1 MPANKNRISQY
12 WLLCLL
18 LGGVFSESPIDVR
31 AQSGLSGKDALSRLD
46 SFNIIWTTPGPGSA
60 ESMPLG
66 NGDIGLNAWVDKAG
80 DLLFYISKTDAWG
93 DQVTPGM
100 NPWMRRGGIL
110 SKLGLVR
117 VSFTRQGAAQ
127 VKPEDSGTSG
137 IGAKAFRQVLRLRQG
152 GIWIQ
157 EGERDAVLN
166 LRVWVDANHP
176 VIRVE
181 AECRQS
187 VSVKVTLDDWRL
199 RERDTILKE
208 GKDNITWYH
217 RNRPAGDKALPDSP
231 LANITFGGVIHGP
244 GLVRNGE
251 NMLVSAR
258 AVHRQLITIEALT
271 ATTASA
277 REWLALMDKQKAR
290 TDALNLET
298 ARRAHEAWW
307 NTFWRRSWI
316 MMSGDSDARATTSG
330 YILQRYVTAC
340 AGRGAYP
347 IKFNGSIFVVDNPEW
362 KTNKQTTPMNA
373 DFRDW
378 GGMYWFQN
386 TRPMYWPRLMAGDF
400 DMMLPLFRM
409 YVNMLPKNAALV
421 HKYYGHGGAY
431 FQETAPYWGGI
442 PYMGP
447 EVKEDWTG
455 HYFTPVLELS
465 MMMLDYYDYTEDKMF
480 ARQYLLPLA
489 SAGLQFFDEHFGR
502 DAEGK
507 LLLDPDNAIEMFWKV
522 HDPAPDIAGLKA
534 VLSRMLALPDN
545 LTGPADK
552 ERWRHLLAILPEL
565 PKGGEGEAPVLL
577 PYTGPQTARGRNL
590 ENPELY
596 AVYPFRLYGLG
607 KPELDLARH
616 TFNNRRFK
624 EKGCWNQDPIQAAM
638 LGYADV
644 AKEYVRFALT
654 RKDPRLKFPAFWER
668 AHDYEPDEDNGGN
681 GENGLQKMLMQADGR
696 KILLLP
702 AWPKGWDADFR
713 LHAPYNTTVQG
724 RVVNGKVMDLI
735 VTPASRAADVFVYA
749 EDQ

>member
-1 MPANKNRISQY
+1 MKRY
-12 WLLCLL
+12 LLVCVL
-18 LGGVFSESPIDVR
+18 LGGAFSGSPFDAR
-31 AQSGLSGKDALSRLD
+31 AQSRLSDADVLSRLD
-46 SFNIIWTTPGPGSA
+46 TFNIIWRTPGPGSA

-66 NGDIGLNAWVDKAG
+66 NGDIGLNAWVDPGG

-93 DQVTPGM
+93 DQVTPDM
-100 NPWMRRGGIL
+100 DPWMRQGGIL

-117 VSFTRQGAAQ
+117 VSFTQQGAPQ
-127 VKPEDSGTSG
+127 RKRERGRDV
-137 IGAKAFRQVLRLRQG
+137 GAKAFRQVLHLRQG
-152 GIWIQ
+152 EIGIQ
-157 EGERDAVLN
+157 EGEGPSALT
-166 LRVWVDANHP
+166 LRIWVDANHP

-181 AECRQS
+181 AESGQP

-199 RERDTILKE
+199 QERDTILKE

-217 RNRPAGDKALPDSP
+217 RNRPAGDKALPDSS
-231 LANITFGGVIHGP
+231 LADITFGGVIHGP
-244 GLVRNGE
+244 GLVRNDE
-251 NMLVSAR
+251 NRLVSRSAAR
-258 AVHRQLITIEALT
+258 RQLITIEALT
-271 ATTASA
+271 ATTASG
-277 REWLALMDKQKAR
+277 RQWVALVNKQKAR
-290 TDALNLET
+290 TDALDLAT
-298 ARRAHEAWW
+298 TRRAHEAWW
-307 NTFWRRSWI
+307 NAFWDRSWI
-316 MMSGDSDARATTSG
+316 IVSGDPDAQATTSG

-362 KTNKQTTPMNA
+362 KTNNQTKPMNA
-373 DFRDW
+373 DFRAW

-431 FQETAPYWGGI
+431 FQETTPYWGGV

-447 EVKEDWTG
+447 EVKENWTG
-455 HYFTPVLELS
+455 HYFTSILELS
-465 MMMLDYYDYTEDKMF
+465 MMMLDYYDYTGDEVF

-489 SAGLQFFDEHFGR
+489 SEGLQFFDEHFGR
-502 DAEGK
+502 DAEGR

-522 HDPAPDIAGLKA
+522 HDPAPDLAGLRA
-534 VLSRMLALPDN
+534 VLSGMLVLPDN
-545 LTGPADK
+545 LAGAADRQ
-552 ERWRHLLAILPEL
+552 RWRHLLDILPGL
-565 PKGGEGEAPVLL
+565 PKGGEPSVLL
-577 PYTGPQTARGRNL
+577 PYTGPQTAKGRNL

-607 KPELDLARH
+607 KPELDLARR
-616 TFNNRRFK
+616 TFNNRRFR

-654 RKDPRLKFPAFWER
+654 RKDPHLKFPAFWER

-702 AWPKGWDADFR
+702 AWPKGWDADFK

-724 RVVNGKVMDLI
+724 RVINGKVTDLV
-735 VTPASRAADVFVYA
+735 VTPASRAADVSVYS
-749 EDQ
+749 ENQ